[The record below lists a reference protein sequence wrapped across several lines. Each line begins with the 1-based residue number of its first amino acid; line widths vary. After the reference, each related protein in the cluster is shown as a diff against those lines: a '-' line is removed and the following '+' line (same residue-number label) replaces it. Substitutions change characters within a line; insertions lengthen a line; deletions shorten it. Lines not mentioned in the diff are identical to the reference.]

1 MVQLIKKL
9 RNKIYEREVN
19 DWKNFTIRQRL
30 FYVIVIIATGLC
42 IINSVETFLITDS
55 LTLRIFMVVTLL
67 VVAIGMWVS
76 LIRKKVKVMSIVIFA
91 VLNLIVYPC
100 VFYMEGGMQSGSV
113 MWFLLG
119 YFYVFLMF
127 DGPLFW
133 ICLVATI
140 GCDLYVYISS
150 YIHPEWVQPPMNR
163 FAGTFDSIFSLVII
177 GIFIGILLRVEMHLY
192 DDARKLAEHRA
203 EELEKNAS
211 SRNHLFAGM
220 SHEIRTPI
228 NTIMGLNEL
237 ILRSDADES
246 VKEYANDIENATTML
261 LSLVNDILDFSKIE
275 INKLE
280 IIPMEYS
287 SKLMF
292 QKLYDM
298 ISIQATK
305 KNLVLNMN
313 IDTLFPSVLY
323 GDEKR
328 VIQVVLNLLN
338 NAVKYTDTGSITL
351 EATGDKYEDG
361 TYQMRI
367 SVADTGIGIKKEDIT
382 KIYDSFQ
389 RVDERQ
395 NSWIEGSGLGLSIVK
410 QLAELM
416 GGTVKVDS
424 IYRKGSV
431 FTVTIPQKVV
441 EHSAVGL
448 ITFGAEDRKKKYQ
461 YQQKFEAPEARVL
474 IVDDNRMNTIVTS
487 RLLAATRMQ
496 IYSVASGKEC
506 LEMTKQKYFHV
517 ILMDYMMSEM
527 NGIET
532 MREIRKQE
540 NGLCKNTP
548 IIALTAA
555 SRSEAEAA
563 DVDVGFDAY
572 LEKPIRSEQLEG
584 EILNLLPREI
594 VSYRQD
600 KTIYGESEGSSSG
613 NLRRKR
619 KVRITTDCIAD
630 LPKGLLEKYDIHV
643 QNLYIR
649 TERGRFLDSVEIDSD
664 NMSQYIT
671 AEDVYPDSCSVEEFE
686 SFFADNLTDA
696 VDIIHISMASNT
708 GTTYSRA
715 TEAAKGFDYVHV
727 YDSGHIS
734 VGEGL
739 MVVEAARLASFGKS
753 VEEIIEALDEYRPK
767 VDSGFLLEGAEMLG
781 RYGYINRGMV
791 KLTSMLH
798 LHPLLKMRHR
808 NVFMDGFLTGEKD
821 HLWRKY
827 VGLRLRKMRQVSQR
841 VVMVSFAGCTSHQRE
856 VVLDEIEKKIE
867 FENVIV
873 CKSCFSNALASGA
886 GTFGIAFFEND

>member
-1 MVQLIKKL
+1 MIRIINNIKE
-9 RNKIYEREVN
+9 KIYKN
-19 DWKNFTIRQRL
+19 DWQAWKDASIKQRL
-30 FYVIVIIATGLC
+30 FYVIVVIATGLC
-42 IINSVETFLITDS
+42 LVNSIETFLITDS
-55 LTLRIFMVVTLL
+55 FALSVFMIATLIVVVL
-67 VVAIGMWVS
+67 GMWLS
-76 LIRKKVKVMSIVIFA
+76 LIKRKIKIASFLIFV
-91 VLNLIVYPC
+91 VLNLVVYPC

-127 DGPLFW
+127 DGALFW
-133 ICLVATI
+133 ICLIATI
-140 GCDLYVYISS
+140 GCDIFVYVHAYL
-150 YIHPEWVQPPMNR
+150 HPGFVKPPLSR
-163 FAGTFDSIFSLVII
+163 FTGTFDSIFSLIII
-177 GIFIGILLRVEMHLY
+177 GIFVGILLRVQMHLY
-192 DDARKLAEHRA
+192 DEARKLAEHRA
-203 EELEKNAS
+203 EELEKNAR
-211 SRNHLFAGM
+211 SRNNLFAGM

-237 ILRSDADES
+237 IMRSDADETI
-246 VKEYANDIENATTML
+246 KEYSNDIDSATRML

-287 SKLMF
+287 SKSMF

-298 ISIQATK
+298 ILIQASK
-305 KNLVLNMN
+305 KNLQLKMN

-328 VIQVVLNLLN
+328 LIQVVLNLLN
-338 NAVKYTDTGSITL
+338 NAVKYTDSGTITL
-351 EATGDKYEDG
+351 EATGDKDDDG

-367 SVADTGIGIKKEDIT
+367 SVADTGIGIKKEDISR
-382 KIYDSFQ
+382 IYDSFQ
-389 RVDERQ
+389 RVDER
-395 NSWIEGSGLGLSIVK
+395 NNTWIEGSGLGLSIVK
-410 QLAELM
+410 QLVELM

-431 FTVTIPQKVV
+431 FTVTIPQKIV
-441 EHSAVGL
+441 EHTPVGL
-448 ITFGAEDRKKKYQ
+448 IVFGTDEERKKYQ
-461 YQQKFEAPEARVL
+461 YHQKFEAPEARVL

-496 IYSVASGKEC
+496 IYSVGSGKEC
-506 LEMTKQKYFHV
+506 LEITKQKFFHV
-517 ILMDYMMSEM
+517 ILMDYMMTEM

-532 MREIRKQE
+532 MKEIRKQE

-555 SRSEAEAA
+555 SKEEAEAA
-563 DVDVGFDAY
+563 DVEVGFDAY
-572 LEKPIRSEQLEG
+572 LEKPVRSEQLEG
-584 EILNLLPREI
+584 EILNLLPKEI

-600 KTIYGESEGSSSG
+600 KNIYSENGESNSG
-613 NLRRKR
+613 VLRRKR

-630 LPKGLLEKYDIHV
+630 LPKELLEKYDIHV

-649 TERGRFLDSVEIDSD
+649 TEKGRFLDSVEIDSD

-671 AEDVYPDSCSVEEFE
+671 AEDVYTDSCSVEEFE
-686 SFFADNLTDA
+686 NFFADNLTDA

-715 TEAAKGFDYVHV
+715 VEAAKGFDYVHV

-739 MVVEAARLASFGKS
+739 LVVEAARLASFGKS
-753 VEEIIEALDEYRPK
+753 VEEVIAALDEYRPK
-767 VDSGFLLEGAEMLG
+767 IDSGFLVEGAEMLS
-781 RYGYINRGMV
+781 RQGYTNRGLV
-791 KLTSMLH
+791 KITNVLK
-798 LHPLLKMRHR
+798 LHPVLRMRHR
-808 NVFMDGFLTGEKD
+808 SVFVDGFLTGEKEN
-821 HLWRKY
+821 LWRKY
-827 VGLRLRKMRQVSQR
+827 VGLRLRKERQISQR
-841 VVMVSFAGCTSHQRE
+841 VVMISFAGCTSNQRK
-856 VVLDEIEKKIE
+856 VVLDEVEKRIP
-867 FENVIV
+867 FENIIV

-886 GTFGIAFFEND
+886 GTFGIAFFEKD